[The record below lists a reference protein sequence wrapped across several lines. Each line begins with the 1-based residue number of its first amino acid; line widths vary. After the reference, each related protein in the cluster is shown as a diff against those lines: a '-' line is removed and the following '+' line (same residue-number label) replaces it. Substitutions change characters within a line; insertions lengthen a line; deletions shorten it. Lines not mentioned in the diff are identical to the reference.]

1 MVEEGLFDGVG
12 CRVFRLADRKGSVL
26 SSGFITT
33 YHFRRNIHKILANE
47 EAVAA
52 LENYE
57 MQIRKNNGLLKR
69 AAEEK
74 NRINRESDR
83 SIRTQAVQPV

>member
-1 MVEEGLFDGVG
+1 MF
-12 CRVFRLADRKGSVL
+12 ADL
-26 SSGFITT
+26 S
-33 YHFRRNIHKILANE
+33 RWNIHKILAKE
-47 EAVAA
+47 EAIAA

-83 SIRTQAVQPV
+83 LIRILAVQPA

>member
-1 MVEEGLFDGVG
+1 MNFG
-12 CRVFRLADRKGSVL
+12 
-26 SSGFITT
+26 I
-33 YHFRRNIHKILANE
+33 NIHKILANE